1 MNPRLFLHLYTVA
14 CMVDIYSRAAG
25 QGSWEMLVKP
35 LLMPLLMAWFFFSA
49 PVRTA
54 LERWTLAALAFSW
67 GGDVFLLFTDR
78 SEAWFIAGLS
88 SFLFG
93 HLCYIQA
100 FRQGPF
106 LPAQTPF
113 GGQAPERGL
122 RPIAWAALPVLA
134 FAGFLFWTIWPGL
147 GEMAL
152 PVGIYSLVIASMA
165 IAALNRYRKVSSTS
179 FGMVLAGAL
188 IFVISDSTIAWNKF
202 YQPFDAAGAVI
213 MVTYLTAQLLIVA
226 GVLAQRNRMD
236 DEQLVGALTP

>member
-1 MNPRLFLHLYTVA
+1 MNPRIFLHLYTVA

-35 LLMPLLMAWFFFSA
+35 LLMPLLIAWFFFSA

-67 GGDVFLLFTDR
+67 GGDVLLLFADR
-78 SEAWFIAGLS
+78 SEGWFIAGLG
-88 SFLFG
+88 SFLLG

-106 LPAQTPF
+106 LFAPTTF
-113 GGQAPERGL
+113 GEQAPERGL
-122 RPIAWAALPVLA
+122 RPIAWTALPVLA
-134 FAGFLFWTIWPGL
+134 FAGFLIWTIWPYL
-147 GEMAL
+147 GEMAV
-152 PVGIYSLVIASMA
+152 PVSIYALVIASMA
-165 IAALNRYRKVSSTS
+165 VAALNRYRKVPSAS

-188 IFVISDSTIAWNKF
+188 IFVVSDSTIAWNKF
-202 YQPFDAAGAVI
+202 YQPFDAAGPAI
-213 MVTYLTAQLLIVA
+213 MVTYLTAQLLITA
-226 GVLAQRNRMD
+226 GVLAQRSRMD